1 MDNIKNIKMSE
12 VLKVI
17 QADLEF
23 FKHKKGTDM
32 LAPCIIQSRRGR
44 AHLPRKN
51 RDRDIGYPKQLSI
64 YVGDAR
70 NIHMKKDK
78 AYSVGLDV
86 HDLDKQQ
93 IEEKCQH
100 FIEKLKLHCEPC
112 GLESVLQAFEELIF
126 HLREIRLNVVFKSKV

>member
-1 MDNIKNIKMSE
+1 MPTLE
-12 VLKVI
+12 VWMQK
-17 QADLEF
+17 A
-23 FKHKKGTDM
+23 
-32 LAPCIIQSRRGR
+32 IIPQPLRRGF
-44 AHLPRKN
+44 AFAL
-51 RDRDIGYPKQLSI
+51 
-64 YVGDAR
+64 R

-78 AYSVGLDV
+78 TYTVGLDV